1 MTRLTRMRRMTRL
14 RLPRVRRGGHPV
26 DYLVVRPPGSRQAAA
41 LLQVF
46 VVTVFVFP
54 SDAVIRII
62 GAQGYLA
69 SLVAM
74 LLFAGWATTALL
86 GFHDPVHTRYPVR
99 GALALLWICSLL
111 SYAVMPLFGPDETQR
126 LSADRWMMLLVGMSG
141 VILVTA
147 EHLRDPRDMLRVI
160 RALVWGA
167 AFSGTIA
174 LLQFWLRWDLK
185 PVLRQALPGFEAG
198 DAYGSFQGRDALM
211 RVTGTALHP
220 IELGVVA
227 GMLLP
232 LAVWLA
238 MVDRERRPLRRWVPV
253 GLIGMCVPM
262 SVSRS
267 AILAVAVAMGVFVV
281 SLPPRPRAWA
291 VFLAPVAVVGVF
303 AGVPGYVST
312 IAAPVDHQPVGQLS
326 PGARPGAGG
335 AVAGPGWWH
344 LPRAGRHEDPGQPV
358 PEVRDRAGA
367 DRGGRVA
374 ALPARTGGG
383 GAGGPVPGH
392 RAGLPRPVR
401 GAGRRLPGRRRG
413 RVHLRRVLVPPVRL
427 RARRPARA
435 LRHLLA
441 VGPPVGRTAGCRN
454 RHAFAT
460 VGHGGRTSS
469 HPPGLKRAPMDLLA
483 LLTTLRRHKL
493 LVLVVSL
500 IMIAGDAFV
509 AFGIPPQYESQAQ
522 FVLIAPPPPP
532 TSTDIQRDP
541 ALAKVNADNPYLRL
555 PNPSVVVDILAQRV
569 AGDTVRKQLVAKGAD
584 QDYTI
589 TSTNAIGSGLVID
602 IVGTGTSGAQ
612 ARRTLDLVSEA
623 MATELHEM
631 QKING
636 ADDKYLFQ
644 ALPINPPA
652 DPTRKVTGTV
662 RSLIA
667 VSAACL
673 VLLFALVSIAEAA
686 GPRRTRPVVPRDGRD
701 DDPPSGGA
709 P

>member
-312 IAAPVDHQPVGQLS
+312 IAAFF
-326 PGARPGAGG
+326 GAGT
-335 AVAGPGWWH
+335 
-344 LPRAGRHEDPGQPV
+344 EDPSITNRLDNYPRVLALVQEAPWLG
-358 PEVRDRAGA
+358 
-367 DRGGRVA
+367 RGGGTFLAPDATKILDNQYLKSAIELGLIGVA
-374 ALPARTGGG
+374 ALLLFLLVPAVAALGARSRATEPDFRALCAAL
-383 GAGGPVPGH
+383 AGGCLAAAVDAYTFDAYSFPQFASAHAVLL
-392 RAGLPRPVR
+392 GLCGTCWLSVR
-401 GAGRRLPGRRRG
+401 RWAGRPGVEIVTPSLPS
-413 RVHLRRVLVPPVRL
+413 
-427 RARRPARA
+427 ATAAERRP
-435 LRHLLA
+435 
-441 VGPPVGRTAGCRN
+441 T
-454 RHAFAT
+454 
-460 VGHGGRTSS
+460 
-469 HPPGLKRAPMDLLA
+469 HPA
-483 LLTTLRRHKL
+483 
-493 LVLVVSL
+493 
-500 IMIAGDAFV
+500 
-509 AFGIPPQYESQAQ
+509 
-522 FVLIAPPPPP
+522 
-532 TSTDIQRDP
+532 
-541 ALAKVNADNPYLRL
+541 
-555 PNPSVVVDILAQRV
+555 
-569 AGDTVRKQLVAKGAD
+569 
-584 QDYTI
+584 
-589 TSTNAIGSGLVID
+589 
-602 IVGTGTSGAQ
+602 
-612 ARRTLDLVSEA
+612 
-623 MATELHEM
+623 
-631 QKING
+631 
-636 ADDKYLFQ
+636 
-644 ALPINPPA
+644 
-652 DPTRKVTGTV
+652 
-662 RSLIA
+662 
-667 VSAACL
+667 
-673 VLLFALVSIAEAA
+673 
-686 GPRRTRPVVPRDGRD
+686 
-701 DDPPSGGA
+701 
-709 P
+709 